1 MKQPRIEL
9 KSIKHHSGLS
19 QETHAYTA
27 TLYVDGKRFAT
38 VSNAG
43 HGGPDEVHP
52 ISGGYDQV
60 QELNER
66 IRATFPRSGFKY
78 NPEGYEQTLEGVC
91 CDLVNEFL
99 HRREFKKN
107 LKKFAFIQDGELFT
121 IKRAGSLTLE
131 RVKAAS
137 WAKGATF
144 LADLPE
150 EEALEL
156 FKAHS

>member
-1 MKQPRIEL
+1 MKPVITL
-9 KSIKHHSGLS
+9 KNIKHHSGLS

-27 TLYVDGKRFAT
+27 TIYVDGKKFAA

-43 HGGPDEVHP
+43 HGGSDEVHP
-52 ISGGYDQV
+52 FEGGYPAV
-60 QELNER
+60 EELEKR
-66 IRATFPRSGFKY
+66 IKETYPRTESKYFPDGF
-78 NPEGYEQTLEGVC
+78 EQSLESIC

-99 HRREFKKN
+99 HKREFKKT
-107 LKKFAFIQDGELFT
+107 LKKFAFLQDGKLFT
-121 IKRAGSLTLE
+121 IKKAGTTTLE
-131 RVKAAS
+131 KVKAAS

-150 EEALEL
+150 DEAFEL